1 MPRSTN
7 RGLFQDVDS
16 SYGTVV
22 QRPAFREM
30 WKIDHTKILH
40 DRFRDYMDAVIAN
53 VQPTGRE

>member
-1 MPRSTN
+1 
-7 RGLFQDVDS
+7 VDS

-30 WKIDHTKILH
+30 WKIDRTKILH